1 MRSTERSAFGTGVV
15 DVLPFIVMVVP
26 FATLFGVVAIEA
38 GLSLAQTLSFSI
50 LVIAGASQ
58 FAALQLMLDNAAI
71 GFILAAA
78 LAVNLRMA
86 MYSAALA
93 PHLGGAPLLQRA
105 FIGYLNF
112 DHSYVLAV
120 AKYEDQPDMPLP
132 SRVAYFCRGLAHDC
146 AAVVPVHLY
155 RRRDRHLDTRPV
167 GRCPLSCP
175 LAFLSTV
182 APMLKSPAH
191 IAAACVSVVLAL
203 ALAGLPSGSGLLI
216 AALCAM
222 VTGVIGGNTAGA
234 QAHELLAI

>member
-1 MRSTERSAFGTGVV
+1 MRSTERSAFATGVV
-15 DVLPFIVMVVP
+15 DVLPFVVMVVP

-58 FAALQLMLDNAAI
+58 FAALQLMLENAAI

-93 PHLGGAPLLQRA
+93 PHLGAASLLQRA

-120 AKYEDQPDMPLP
+120 AKYEDQPDMPLRA
-132 SRVAYFCRGLAHDC
+132 RVAYFFGVSLTIA
-146 AAVVPVHLY
+146 
-155 RRRDRHLDTRPV
+155 
-167 GRCPLSCP
+167 PLWCLFTYIGAEIGVWIPTHWEVSFVLP

-191 IAAACVSVVLAL
+191 IAAAGVSIVLAL

-222 VTGVIGGNTAGA
+222 ITGVLVET
-234 QAHELLAI
+234 LLERKA

>member
-1 MRSTERSAFGTGVV
+1 MRSTERSAFATGVV

-58 FAALQLMLDNAAI
+58 FAALQLMLENAAI

-86 MYSAALA
+86 MYSAAMA
-93 PHLGGAPLLQRA
+93 PHLGAAPLLQRA

-120 AKYEDQPDMPLP
+120 AKYEDQPDMPLRA
-132 SRVAYFCRGLAHDC
+132 RVAYFFGVSLTIAPLWCLFTYIGAEIGVWIPAHWE
-146 AAVVPVHLY
+146 VSFVL
-155 RRRDRHLDTRPV
+155 
-167 GRCPLSCP
+167 P

-191 IAAACVSVVLAL
+191 IAAAGVSIVLAL

-222 VTGVIGGNTAGA
+222 ITGVLVET
-234 QAHELLAI
+234 LLERKA

>member
-1 MRSTERSAFGTGVV
+1 MRSTERSAFATGVV
-15 DVLPFIVMVVP
+15 DVLPFVVMVVP

-58 FAALQLMLDNAAI
+58 FAALQLMLENAAI

-93 PHLGGAPLLQRA
+93 PHLGAAPLLQRA

-120 AKYEDQPDMPLP
+120 AKYEDQPDMPLRA
-132 SRVAYFCRGLAHDC
+132 RVAYFFGVSLTIAPLWCLFTYIGAEIGVWIPAHWE
-146 AAVVPVHLY
+146 VSFVL
-155 RRRDRHLDTRPV
+155 
-167 GRCPLSCP
+167 P

-191 IAAACVSVVLAL
+191 IAAAGVSIVLAL

-222 VTGVIGGNTAGA
+222 ITGVLVET
-234 QAHELLAI
+234 LLERKA

>member
-1 MRSTERSAFGTGVV
+1 MRSTERSAFATGVV

-58 FAALQLMLDNAAI
+58 FAALQLMLENAAI

-93 PHLGGAPLLQRA
+93 PHLGAAPLLQRA

-120 AKYEDQPDMPLP
+120 AKYEDQPDMPLRA
-132 SRVAYFCRGLAHDC
+132 RVAYFFGVSLTIAPLWCLFTYIGAEIGVWIPAHWE
-146 AAVVPVHLY
+146 VSFVL
-155 RRRDRHLDTRPV
+155 
-167 GRCPLSCP
+167 P
-175 LAFLSTV
+175 LAVLSTV

-191 IAAACVSVVLAL
+191 IAAAGVSIVLAL

-216 AALCAM
+216 ATLCAM
-222 VTGVIGGNTAGA
+222 ITGVLVET
-234 QAHELLAI
+234 LLERKA